1 MRFAAFCSLSAPSA
15 TMRGIAIKRIYPN
28 NSIIC
33 ARPTKSSPL
42 LQEQLVFVEAFKHA
56 YIGLP
61 KNELHL
67 PDTKTLDTFLEEAFL
82 EEVSSFQNANEHDV
96 RFYSASLHNEEIDDE
111 QIAGYLSVDI
121 SSIDKGVEIYMR
133 QLAVKPEYQRRGIGQ
148 ALIRFAIADVDD
160 VERITVSC
168 RKTNSPAK
176 NLYKSLGFVDD
187 DSCHPSLDPLLYT
200 GMKWERPIQDV

>member
-1 MRFAAFCSLSAPSA
+1 MRFAAFCSLSATSA
-15 TMRGIAIKRIYPN
+15 TMRGIAIKRKYPT

-61 KNELHL
+61 NNELHL
-67 PDTKTLDTFLEEAFL
+67 PGTKTLDTFLEEAFV
-82 EEVSSFQNANEHDV
+82 EELSSFQNTDEHDV
-96 RFYSASLHNEEIDDE
+96 RFYSASLHEEEKDNEE
-111 QIAGYLSVDI
+111 IAGYLSVDV
-121 SSIDKGVEIYMR
+121 SSSDKGVEIYMR
-133 QLAVKPEYQRRGIGQ
+133 QLAVKPKFQRRGIGQ
-148 ALIRFAIADVDD
+148 ALIRFVIADVDD
-160 VERITVSC
+160 VKRITVSC
-168 RKTNSPAK
+168 RKTNEPAQ

-187 DSCHPSLDPLLYT
+187 ESCHPSLDPVLYT